1 MLQRHQGSECK
12 NPKGNENLGTTKEA
26 SVPASSPLCR
36 YFLLNRVQFS
46 QAYLP
51 VFFLLILCWAVGT
64 GRAFMCPVRC
74 EH

>member
-1 MLQRHQGSECK
+1 MLQRHQGYECK

-51 VFFLLILCWAVGT
+51 VFFLLILCWAVWQG
-64 GRAFMCPVRC
+64 FHVSC
-74 EH
+74 EV